1 MKGPKPRPAAER
13 FWARVDKSGACWV
26 WTGPTTKKGYGT
38 FLGPNG
44 KTANCHKFS
53 YEVAHGLV
61 PEGLHV
67 DHICHNR
74 ACVNPAH
81 LRAVTPKQNQEN
93 RGGLNANNKSG
104 ASGVRRTS
112 NGRWKAEI
120 TSNGKNVY
128 IGIYD
133 TRQAA
138 AEAAQAKRIELFTHN
153 DRDRIAA

>member
-1 MKGPKPRPAAER
+1 MKGPTPRPADER
-13 FWARVDKSGACWV
+13 FWARVDKSGDCWL
-26 WTGPTTKKGYGT
+26 WTGPTTTKGYGT
-38 FLGPNG
+38 FHGPNS
-44 KTANCHKFS
+44 KTTNCHKFS
-53 YEVAHGLV
+53 YEVAHGPV

-74 ACVNPAH
+74 ACVRPDH

-104 ASGVRRTS
+104 ASGVRRTI

-133 TRQAA
+133 SKQEA
-138 AEAAQAKRIELFTHN
+138 AEAAQAKRLELFTHN
-153 DRDRIAA
+153 DRDRLAA